1 MKLRF
6 GKAAVVALLGLF
18 LLITVYQWS
27 LITASVIS
35 LVTSAVLLPVNLS
48 SVARLWSVDLL
59 EFWVAAFAWLVTGL
73 FLVRKIFRLVKPS
86 RIFVN
91 GSAIF
96 LCLLGV
102 VALTSPFLVPVP
114 PNVQGDLLT
123 TRLLPPLSS
132 GYVIQTS
139 ETNEPVGA
147 VSGIERKRQEANAF
161 LLQRSIIVMGGKTET
176 GNSRSIIFLLG
187 TDDTGRDVFSR
198 IVSGT
203 RVSLAIGIAAT
214 VGAILIGTFF
224 GFAAGYSNRFV
235 DSLLMRVTDL
245 FLSVPS
251 LFLVIGIVAFL
262 GQSISTLIIVL
273 ATTGWMGIARMVRS
287 EVKKLRER
295 EFVLVAKMFNRSS
308 RTIIIRHILPNV
320 KPLLLTAA
328 VLQFGN
334 AVLAEASLSFL
345 GLGVQPPTASWG
357 NMLGQSLG
365 YLRTGWWLGFF
376 PGLLLAAVLIAAHYA
391 IEGRESPT

>member
-1 MKLRF
+1 MKLRSW
-6 GKAAVVALLGLF
+6 KTIALLILF
-18 LLITVYQWS
+18 LLISVYQWS
-27 LITASVIS
+27 LISASMIS
-35 LVTSAVLLPVNLS
+35 LVTSAVLLPVNP
-48 SVARLWSVDLL
+48 ARIWSVDLI
-59 EFWVAAFAWLVTGL
+59 EFWVASITWLMTGF
-73 FLVRKIFRLVKPS
+73 FLLRRIFRPPGPS
-86 RIFVN
+86 RILVN
-91 GSAIF
+91 GAAIF

-114 PNVQGDLLT
+114 PNVQGDLIT
-123 TRLLPPLSS
+123 TRLLPPLSP
-132 GYVIQTS
+132 GYII
-139 ETNEPVGA
+139 ETLETTEPVGN
-147 VSGIERKRQEANAF
+147 VSSIERKRQQANAF
-161 LLQRSIIVMGGKTET
+161 LLQRSIIVRGGKPET
-176 GNSRSIIFLLG
+176 DDGRSIVFLFG

-198 IVSGT
+198 IISGT
-203 RVSLAIGIAAT
+203 RVSLAIGVAAT
-214 VGAILIGTFF
+214 VGAMLIGTFF

-235 DSLLMRVTDL
+235 DSLLMRITDL
-245 FLSVPS
+245 FLSIPS

-273 ATTGWMGIARMVRS
+273 ATTGWMGIARMVRA

-308 RTIIIRHILPNV
+308 TTIILRHILPNV
-320 KPLLLTAA
+320 KLLLITAA

-365 YLRTGWWLGFF
+365 YLRTGWWLGVF
-376 PGLLLAAVLIAAHYA
+376 PGLLLACVLIAAHYA
-391 IEGRESPT
+391 IEGRENAA

>member
-1 MKLRF
+1 MKLHS
-6 GKAAVVALLGLF
+6 GKAAAIALLILL
-18 LLITVYQWS
+18 LLITVYQWNIIAASMISLATS
-27 LITASVIS
+27 LI
-35 LVTSAVLLPVNLS
+35 LLPANP
-48 SVARLWSVDLL
+48 ARVWSTDLI
-59 EFWVAAFAWLVTGL
+59 EFWVAAFAWLLAGL
-73 FLVRKIFRLVKPS
+73 FLVRRIFRAVSPS
-86 RIFVN
+86 RVLVN
-91 GSAIF
+91 GSAVF
-96 LCLLGV
+96 LFLLGV

-114 PNVQGDLLT
+114 PNVQGNLIT

-132 GYVIQTS
+132 GSII
-139 ETNEPVGA
+139 ETLETTGPAEETGGFE
-147 VSGIERKRQEANAF
+147 SRRLEANAF
-161 LLQRSIIVMGGKTET
+161 LLQRSITVRGEEPESVNARQIV
-176 GNSRSIIFLLG
+176 FLFG

-203 RVSLAIGIAAT
+203 RVSLAIGVAAT
-214 VGAILIGTFF
+214 IGAIMIGALF
-224 GFAAGYSNRFV
+224 GFVAGYSSRFI
-235 DSLLMRVTDL
+235 DSLLMRITDL

-273 ATTGWMGIARMVRS
+273 ATTGWMGIARMVRA

-295 EFVLVAKMFNRSS
+295 EFVLVAKMFNLSS
-308 RTIIIRHILPNV
+308 TKIIFRHVLPNV
-320 KPLLLTAA
+320 RWLLISAA

-365 YLRTGWWLGFF
+365 YLRTGWWLGVF
-376 PGLLLAAVLIAAHYA
+376 PGLLLAGVLIAAHYA
-391 IEGRESPT
+391 IEGEEHPV